1 MSNIVITTSDGLS
14 WDTLH
19 LLEMAS
25 RLEGL
30 TVEEFIVKHAV
41 DAAEELVGE
50 DIETQL
56 SL

>member
-1 MSNIVITTSDGLS
+1 MSNIVITTGEGLS

-30 TVEEFIVKHAV
+30 TLEEFIVKHAV
-41 DAAEELVGE
+41 DAAEELVGD
-50 DIETQL
+50 DIEQQL
-56 SL
+56 DT